1 MQRPTKACTPRTDDL
16 YDLFSLRDLDLY
28 QGRYASDLYD
38 LYDLYD
44 LAHVA
49 GWEPY
54 NLHCLGRVSWV
65 GSVLTQTLCSIP
77 QRQVM
82 N

>member
-1 MQRPTKACTPRTDDL
+1 MIYSHYSSTVH
-16 YDLFSLRDLDLY
+16 DLDLP
-28 QGRYASDLYD
+28 GRTDD

-54 NLHCLGRVSWV
+54 RV
-65 GSVLTQTLCSIP
+65 
-77 QRQVM
+77 
-82 N
+82 

>member
-1 MQRPTKACTPRTDDL
+1 MIVVLLVKGTTPRSDDL
-16 YDLFSLRDLDLY
+16 CHTYDYSHVMIYQIF
-28 QGRYASDLYD
+28 QGRHIPD

-44 LAHVA
+44 LAHAA

-54 NLHCLGRVSWV
+54 ITC
-65 GSVLTQTLCSIP
+65 
-77 QRQVM
+77 M

>member
-1 MQRPTKACTPRTDDL
+1 M
-16 YDLFSLRDLDLY
+16 RDISSHNGQVIDGHLMIY
-28 QGRYASDLYD
+28 QIFQGTCIKYD

-54 NLHCLGRVSWV
+54 NLHDPGHVPWV
-65 GSVLTQTLCSIP
+65 GSVL
-77 QRQVM
+77 QRSCTTAG
-82 N
+82 